1 MSDATCAATGAGGD
15 VLTLEKI
22 RETIRMLDEN
32 EAANHRMDVA
42 NAAAGLFNPFGE
54 LRIKESPLASR
65 KVPARIHKWGRGQS
79 FNYHVRI
86 QKKWI
91 KRYGVKREACV
102 FVLDGGQFGMGA
114 MFVVPPGM
122 AEALR
127 KEVAAGGASLK
138 PEGVTWRPHL

>member
-1 MSDATCAATGAGGD
+1 MNDATCAATGAGGD

-22 RETIRMLDEN
+22 RAASRMLDEN
-32 EAANHRMDVA
+32 EAANRRMFAA

-91 KRYGVKREACV
+91 KRYGVKRESCV
-102 FVLDGGQFGMGA
+102 FVLEGGLYGLGS

-122 AEALR
+122 LQALR
-127 KEVAAGGASLK
+127 DAAVTGTGIHT
-138 PEGVTWRPHL
+138 EG